1 MTITMLIEELQ
12 AIQKTY
18 PDAQVK
24 LHHKESTSVMFA
36 LAAQDGTAVG
46 LEDRKDIKT
55 PNELQAQYEIA
66 AETMMDE
73 LEFFSNM
80 VARGFTLNDFK
91 SALNKETFEYA
102 KNFME
107 EHGLI

>member
-36 LAAQDGTAVG
+36 LAAQDGTAVW
-46 LEDRKDIKT
+46 LEDRNDINT
-55 PNELQAQYEIA
+55 TNELKAQYEIA

-73 LEFFSNM
+73 
-80 VARGFTLNDFK
+80 
-91 SALNKETFEYA
+91 
-102 KNFME
+102 
-107 EHGLI
+107 HGLI